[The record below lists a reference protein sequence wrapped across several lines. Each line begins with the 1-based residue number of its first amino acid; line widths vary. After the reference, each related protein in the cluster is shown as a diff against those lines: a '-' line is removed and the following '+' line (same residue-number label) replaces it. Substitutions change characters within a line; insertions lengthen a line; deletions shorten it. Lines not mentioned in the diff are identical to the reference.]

1 MQESID
7 RRDNAMPS
15 SAPTIAS
22 APARV
27 TSVLPE
33 ARSDAPVRSVLDGL
47 LAGPIIPTL
56 LKLAAPTVVV
66 LVVQTFVSVIETYFV
81 GFLGKDALAGVALVF
96 PVLMLMTMMSNGALG
111 GGAASAVARA
121 LGSGR
126 RRDADA
132 LVLHAVM
139 LAALFGVAF
148 TIGVVGGGRALYRV
162 LGGSGAAIEAALQYS
177 SFVFGGAVLI
187 WVVNLLTASL
197 RGAGDVRTPA
207 LVIFAGAFIV
217 VPLSP
222 ALIFGLGPV
231 PRLGIAGAGAAVIF
245 YYVLASVALMAY
257 MRSRRSPVRLVWVR
271 PQWRLFKDI
280 LGVGGISA
288 IGTLQINITV
298 AVVTAL
304 VGPFGTDALA
314 GYGMASRLDYLMIP
328 LLFSLG
334 TAATTM
340 VGANIGAHQIV
351 RARRIAWTAA
361 LLGATVTETIGVL
374 AALFPQVWISI
385 FSADPAVVAAGSSY
399 LRVVAPFYGFVG
411 LGMLLYFAGQGA
423 RHVTWPVLAGTLRLI
438 IVALGGWLAIGI
450 AQADLTWLFMAV
462 AAASLTF
469 GGVTALAMR
478 LQSWGGS
485 DDRDDHPL

>member
-1 MQESID
+1 
-7 RRDNAMPS
+7 MPS
-15 SAPTIAS
+15 SATVIAS
-22 APARV
+22 EPASALPPARSGAPAHN
-27 TSVLPE
+27 VLG
-33 ARSDAPVRSVLDGL
+33 GL
-47 LAGPIIPTL
+47 LAGPIIPIL

-81 GFLGKDALAGVALVF
+81 GFLGNDALAGVALVF
-96 PVLMLMTMMSNGALG
+96 PVLMLMTMMSNRALG
-111 GGAASAVARA
+111 GGAASAIARA

-126 RRDADA
+126 RQDADA

-139 LAALFGVAF
+139 LAVLFGLAF
-148 TIGVVGGGRALYRV
+148 TIGVLGGGRALYQA

-197 RGAGDVRTPA
+197 RGGGDVRTPA
-207 LVIFAGAFIV
+207 LVIFAGAVIV

-222 ALIFGLGPV
+222 ALIFGFGPV

-245 YYVLASVALMAY
+245 YYVLASVALIVY
-257 MRSRRSPVRLVWVR
+257 MRSSRSPIRLIWTR
-271 PQWRLFKDI
+271 PKWRLFKDI

-298 AVVTAL
+298 AVVTAF

-314 GYGMASRLDYLMIP
+314 GYGMASRLDYLLIP

-340 VGANIGAHQIV
+340 VGTNIGARQIA

-361 LLGATVTETIGVL
+361 LLGAVVTETIGVL
-374 AALFPQVWISI
+374 AALFPHVWIGI
-385 FSADPAVVAAGSSY
+385 FSADPNVVAAGSSY

-411 LGMLLYFAGQGA
+411 LG
-423 RHVTWPVLAGTLRLI
+423 
-438 IVALGGWLAIGI
+438 
-450 AQADLTWLFMAV
+450 
-462 AAASLTF
+462 
-469 GGVTALAMR
+469 
-478 LQSWGGS
+478 
-485 DDRDDHPL
+485 

>member
-1 MQESID
+1 MQERID
-7 RRDNAMPS
+7 GRDDTMQS
-15 SAPTIAS
+15 SASAIAS
-22 APARV
+22 EP
-27 TSVLPE
+27 LPSALAQ
-33 ARSDAPVRSVLDGL
+33 ARSDAPVGNVLGNL
-47 LAGPIIPTL
+47 IAGPIIPTL

-126 RRDADA
+126 RQDANA

-139 LAALFGVAF
+139 LAMIFGLAF
-148 TIGVVGGGRALYRV
+148 TIGVVGGGRALYRA
-162 LGGSGAAIEAALQYS
+162 LGGSGEAIEAALQYS

-207 LVIFAGAFIV
+207 LVIFAGAVIV

-222 ALIFGLGPV
+222 ALIFGVGPI
-231 PRLGIAGAGAAVIF
+231 PRLGIAGAGAAVIV
-245 YYVLASVALMAY
+245 YYVLASVALIAY
-257 MRSRRSPVRLVWVR
+257 MRSRRTPVRLVWAR

-298 AVVTAL
+298 AVATAL

-314 GYGMASRLDYLMIP
+314 GYGMASRLDYLLIP

-340 VGANIGAHQIV
+340 VGANIGARQIA

-361 LLGATVTETIGVL
+361 LLGAAVTETIGIF
-374 AALFPQVWISI
+374 AALFPHLWIGI
-385 FSADPAVVAAGSSY
+385 FSSDPNVVAAGSSY
-399 LRVVAPFYGFVG
+399 LHIVAPFYGFVG

-438 IVALGGWLAIGI
+438 IVAAGGWLAISI
-450 AQADLTWLFMAV
+450 AHADLTWLFATV
-462 AAASLTF
+462 AAAAVTF
-469 GGVTALAMR
+469 GSLTALAMQ
-478 LQSWGGS
+478 LQSWGATGETPQ
-485 DDRDDHPL
+485 R

>member
-1 MQESID
+1 
-7 RRDNAMPS
+7 MPS
-15 SAPTIAS
+15 SATVIAS
-22 APARV
+22 EPASALPPARSGAPAHN
-27 TSVLPE
+27 VLG
-33 ARSDAPVRSVLDGL
+33 GL
-47 LAGPIIPTL
+47 LAGPIIPIL

-81 GFLGKDALAGVALVF
+81 GFLGNDALAGVALVF

-111 GGAASAVARA
+111 GGAASAIARA

-126 RRDADA
+126 RQDADA

-139 LAALFGVAF
+139 LAVLFGLAF
-148 TIGVVGGGRALYRV
+148 TIGVLGGGRALYQA

-197 RGAGDVRTPA
+197 RGGGDVRTPA
-207 LVIFAGAFIV
+207 LVIFAGAVIV

-222 ALIFGLGPV
+222 ALIFGFGPV

-245 YYVLASVALMAY
+245 YYVLASVALIVY
-257 MRSRRSPVRLVWVR
+257 MRSSRSPIRLIWTR
-271 PQWRLFKDI
+271 PKWRLFKDI

-314 GYGMASRLDYLMIP
+314 GYGMASRLDYLLIP

-340 VGANIGAHQIV
+340 VGTNIGARQV
-351 RARRIAWTAA
+351 ARARRIAWTAA
-361 LLGATVTETIGVL
+361 LLGAAVTETIGVL

-385 FSADPAVVAAGSSY
+385 FSADPNVVAAGSSY

-438 IVALGGWLAIGI
+438 IVAGGGWLAIKTF
-450 AQADLTWLFMAV
+450 QTDLSWLFATVAV
-462 AAASLTF
+462 ASVTF
-469 GGVTALAMR
+469 GAMTALAMR
-478 LQSWGGS
+478 LQSWGGK
-485 DDRDDHPL
+485 

>member
-1 MQESID
+1 MQERID
-7 RRDNAMPS
+7 RRDSTMQSSSTAIASEPASAS
-15 SAPTIAS
+15 SAPTQ
-22 APARV
+22 
-27 TSVLPE
+27 
-33 ARSDAPVRSVLDGL
+33 ARSDAPASRALGGL
-47 LAGPIIPTL
+47 LTGPIVPTL
-56 LKLAAPTVVV
+56 LRLAAPTVVV

-139 LAALFGVAF
+139 LAMLFGLAF
-148 TIGVVGGGRALYRV
+148 TIGVLGGGRVLYQA
-162 LGGSGAAIEAALQYS
+162 LGGSGEAIEAALQYS
-177 SFVFGGAVLI
+177 SFVFGGAVLT
-187 WVVNLLTASL
+187 WVVNLLAASL

-207 LVIFAGAFIV
+207 LVIFAGALIV

-222 ALIFGLGPV
+222 ALIFGFGPI

-245 YYVLASVALMAY
+245 YYVLASVALIAY
-257 MRSRRSPVRLVWVR
+257 MRSSRSPVRLIWTR
-271 PQWRLFKDI
+271 PEWRLFKDI

-288 IGTLQINITV
+288 IGTLQINVTV

-314 GYGMASRLDYLMIP
+314 GYGMASRLDYLLIP

-340 VGANIGAHQIV
+340 VGTNIGARQIA

-361 LLGATVTETIGVL
+361 LVGAAVTETIGVL
-374 AALFPQVWISI
+374 AALFPHVWISI
-385 FSADPAVVAAGSSY
+385 FSADPNVIAAGSSY

-423 RHVTWPVLAGTLRLI
+423 RHVTWPVLAGTLRLV
-438 IVALGGWLAIGI
+438 IVAAGGWVAIRI
-450 AQADLTWLFMAV
+450 FQADLTWLFAAV

-469 GGVTALAMR
+469 GALTALAMR
-478 LQSWGGS
+478 LQSWGATAETP
-485 DDRDDHPL
+485 RR

>member
-1 MQESID
+1 MQPSITSGALANESTPLQQD
-7 RRDNAMPS
+7 
-15 SAPTIAS
+15 
-22 APARV
+22 
-27 TSVLPE
+27 
-33 ARSDAPVRSVLDGL
+33 ARSDAPVSQVFGGL

-66 LVVQTFVSVIETYFV
+66 LVVQTLVSVIETYFV

-126 RRDADA
+126 RGDADA
-132 LVLHAVM
+132 LVLHAVV
-139 LAALFGVAF
+139 LAALFGLAF
-148 TIGVVGGGRALYRV
+148 TIGVLGGGRVLYRA

-187 WVVNLLTASL
+187 WVVNLLAASL

-207 LVIFAGAFIV
+207 LVIFAGALIV

-231 PRLGIAGAGAAVIF
+231 PQLGIAGAGAAVIV
-245 YYVLASVALMAY
+245 YYVLAGVALMAY
-257 MRSRRSPVRLVWVR
+257 MRSRHSPIKLVWA
-271 PQWRLFKDI
+271 PLEWRLFRDI

-288 IGTLQINITV
+288 IGTLQINVMV

-314 GYGMASRLDYLMIP
+314 GYGMASRLDYLLIP
-328 LLFSLG
+328 LLFALG
-334 TAATTM
+334 TAAVTM
-340 VGANIGAHQIV
+340 VGANIGARQIA

-361 LLGATVTETIGVL
+361 LLAAGVTEAIGVL
-374 AALFPQVWISI
+374 AALFPHVWIGI
-385 FSADPAVVAAGSSY
+385 FSSDPNVVATGSSY
-399 LRVVAPFYGFVG
+399 LRIVAPFYGFVG

-423 RHVTWPVLAGTLRLI
+423 KRVTWPVLAGTLRLI
-438 IVALGGWLAIGI
+438 IAAAGGWLAIKI
-450 AQADLTWLFMAV
+450 YHADLSWAFGAV
-462 AAASLTF
+462 AASSLVF
-469 GGVTALAMR
+469 GGLTALAMR
-478 LQSWGGS
+478 LQNWGGK
-485 DDRDDHPL
+485 